1 MSTFQSLKWYVFYT
15 KPRFEK
21 KVDIK
26 LKQLKLESFLPLYTA
41 IRKWS
46 DRKKKIEVPLFPG
59 YIFVRGDEKTRLI
72 VLTVDGIVR
81 SVIFKNEPAI
91 LRDEEINNIKLL
103 ISSNKIV
110 DTLST
115 ITIGSKVKIV
125 SGPLAGL
132 EGRLSNIKGNNF
144 FSLVLETINSSILV
158 DVPQS
163 DIAIIKDSNE

>member
-59 YIFVRGDEKTRLI
+59 YIFVRGNEKTRLLA
-72 VLTVDGIVR
+72 LTVDGIVR
-81 SVIFKNEPAI
+81 SVIFKNEPAT

-103 ISSNKIV
+103 ITSKKIV
-110 DTLST
+110 DTLPT
-115 ITIGSKVKIV
+115 IAIGSKVRIV

-132 EGRLSNIKGNNF
+132 EGRLANIKGNNF
-144 FSLVLETINSSILV
+144 FSLILETINSSILV

-163 DIAIIKDSNE
+163 DIVVIKDFNE

>member
-1 MSTFQSLKWYVFYT
+1 
-15 KPRFEK
+15 
-21 KVDIK
+21 
-26 LKQLKLESFLPLYTA
+26 
-41 IRKWS
+41 
-46 DRKKKIEVPLFPG
+46 
-59 YIFVRGDEKTRLI
+59 
-72 VLTVDGIVR
+72 
-81 SVIFKNEPAI
+81 VIFKNEPAI